1 MVNATLKK
9 AVEFRNGGKN
19 TILYSDRGSNYVST
33 SFSNNLKK
41 YGIEQSFSKG
51 GNPYDN
57 SPIES
62 FFQLFKKECFYRYI
76 FTSKPI
82 LTRIVDEY
90 IDFYNNKRSHRYLN
104 YVSPVKYENKYYQSH
119 FTIWSS
125 YYVLDIVCL

>member
-62 FFQLFKKECFYRYI
+62 FFQLFKKECFYPYI

-119 FTIWSS
+119 FTI
-125 YYVLDIVCL
+125 

>member
-90 IDFYNNKRSHRYLN
+90 IDFYNNKCSHRYLN

-119 FTIWSS
+119 FTI
-125 YYVLDIVCL
+125 

>member
-119 FTIWSS
+119 FTILSS

>member
-62 FFQLFKKECFYRYI
+62 FFQLFKKECFYCYI

-104 YVSPVKYENKYYQSH
+104 YVSPVKYENKYYQNH
-119 FTIWSS
+119 FTI
-125 YYVLDIVCL
+125 